1 MGFNIFH
8 LRFKRQ
14 NRNQNYFIN
23 TLKCNDILINI
34 EVSDV
39 ELGVRF
45 QFGDF
50 TNFYLTN
57 SFLRILTYIFIAF
70 VFKFT
75 KTILDLK

>member
-57 SFLRILTYIFIAF
+57 SFLRLLTYIFIAF

>member
-14 NRNQNYFIN
+14 NRNKNYFIN
-23 TLKCNDILINI
+23 RLKCNDILINI

-57 SFLRILTYIFIAF
+57 SFLRLLTYIFIVF